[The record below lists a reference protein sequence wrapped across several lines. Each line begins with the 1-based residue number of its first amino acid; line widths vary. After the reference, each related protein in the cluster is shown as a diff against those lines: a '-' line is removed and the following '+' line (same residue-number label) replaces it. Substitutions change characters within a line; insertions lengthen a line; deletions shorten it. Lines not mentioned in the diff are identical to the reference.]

1 MKVLNLYFSSTG
13 NTKKV
18 ADQITGAAVFCGHQV
33 DTIRATGKADFDLL
47 QYDLIFVGSGVYE
60 WLPGKPLRTLFG
72 KLRQRY
78 VALGEIKPGSPPR
91 PGKSAVV
98 YCTYGGGHT
107 GVNEAVPTAKYLGQL
122 LEHLGFQVLAE
133 WYLVGQYHGRLKQ
146 FNATGRLGN
155 ISGRPNEEDLR
166 QVAEMVKG
174 MLQAQKARKSGVIG

>member
-18 ADQITGAAVFCGHQV
+18 ADQIAGTAASLGHQV
-33 DTIRATGKADFDLL
+33 DTIRATVNADFDPL
-47 QYDLIFVGSGVYE
+47 QYDLVFVGSGVYE
-60 WLPGKPLRTLFG
+60 WLPGKALRTLFG
-72 KLRQRY
+72 KFRQKY
-78 VALGEIKPGSPPR
+78 VSQGNIKPGAPPR

-98 YCTYGGGHT
+98 YCTYGGAHT

-133 WYLVGQYHGRLKQ
+133 WYLVGEYHGRFKL
-146 FNATGRLGN
+146 FNATGRLGD
-155 ISGRPNEEDLR
+155 ISGRPNTEDLR

-174 MLQAQKARKSGVIG
+174 LLQTQ